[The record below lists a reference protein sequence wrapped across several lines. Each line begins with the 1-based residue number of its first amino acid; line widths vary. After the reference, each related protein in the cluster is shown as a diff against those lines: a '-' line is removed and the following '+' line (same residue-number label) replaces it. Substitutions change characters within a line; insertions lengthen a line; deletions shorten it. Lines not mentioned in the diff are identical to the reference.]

1 MCLKSLKKV
10 CQSLVVIS
18 GLLLSG
24 QVLADI
30 HIQDSRGEQ
39 VFTQSPQR
47 VVVLNW
53 DLLEQVLELDITPV
67 GAPNLPSYTEW
78 VAQPAIPAGVEDIG
92 TRAEPNLDKISAL
105 KPDVIIAASPQK
117 DLIPTLERIAPVIY
131 LSNFE
136 QNDQSAQVAIEQ
148 FKTLAVLFGKQEL
161 AQQKLAAMNERFKQ
175 LSTSLHQA
183 FGEELPSVVAMRFA
197 STTSV
202 FLYGEN
208 SGAQYVIEQ
217 LGLKTALPQPA
228 TQWGIVQKRLNE
240 LQNVK
245 DGYVLYILP
254 FPEQEK
260 LNKSMLWKA
269 MPFVRSGKV
278 NAVRTV
284 WSYGGAMSLL
294 YTAEALTESLLE
306 VAPKS

>member
-1 MCLKSLKKV
+1 MCIKAISAKFRSL
-10 CQSLVVIS
+10 LMAFTW
-18 GLLLSG
+18 LLSC
-24 QVLADI
+24 QVLAEV

-39 VFTQSPQR
+39 VFAQTPQR

-53 DLLEQVLELDITPV
+53 DLLEQVLELGITPV
-67 GAPNLPSYTEW
+67 GAPNLPSYADW
-78 VAQPAIPAGVEDIG
+78 VVQPVVPAGVEDIG
-92 TRAEPNLDKISAL
+92 TRAEPNLDKIAAL

-117 DLIPTLERIAPVIY
+117 DLIPTLERIAPVVY
-131 LSNFE
+131 LPNFE
-136 QNDQSAQVAIEQ
+136 QLDQSAQVAINQ
-148 FKTLAVLFGKQEL
+148 FKTLATLLGKEET
-161 AQQKLAAMNERFKQ
+161 AEQKLTAMNERFQQ
-175 LSTSLHQA
+175 LNRKLHGA
-183 FGEELPSVVAMRFA
+183 FGDELPSVVAMRFA

-208 SGAQYVIEQ
+208 STTQYVVNQ

-228 TQWGIVQKRLNE
+228 AHWGIVQKRLNE
-240 LQNVK
+240 LQSVK

-254 FPEQEK
+254 FPEQAK
-260 LNKSMLWKA
+260 LNKSMLWRA

-278 NAVRTV
+278 NSVRTV

-294 YTAEALTESLLE
+294 YTAEALADSLLE

>member
-1 MCLKSLKKV
+1 MCLKNLKKAS
-10 CQSLVVIS
+10 QSLVVLFS
-18 GLLLSG
+18 LLLCG
-24 QVLADI
+24 QAVADI

-39 VFTQSPQR
+39 VFSQSPQR

-92 TRAEPNLDKISAL
+92 TRSEPNLDKISAL

-117 DLIPTLERIAPVIY
+117 DLIPTLERIAPVVY

-136 QNDQSAQVAIEQ
+136 QLDQSAQVAIEQ
-148 FKTLAVLFGKQEL
+148 FKLLAKLFGKEAL
-161 AQQKLAAMNERFKQ
+161 ADQKLADLDSRFQQ
-175 LSTSLHQA
+175 LSARLQTA

-208 SGAQYVIEQ
+208 STTQYVVDK

-228 TQWGIVQKRLNE
+228 AQWGIVQKRLNE

-260 LNKSMLWKA
+260 LNKFMLWKA

>member
-1 MCLKSLKKV
+1 MCLKSLKKA

-18 GLLLSG
+18 SLLLSC
-24 QVLADI
+24 QALAEI

-39 VFTQSPQR
+39 VFAQSPQR

-53 DLLEQVLELDITPV
+53 DLLEQVLELEITPV

-92 TRAEPNLDKISAL
+92 TRSEPNLDKISAL

-117 DLIPTLERIAPVIY
+117 DLIPALERIAPVVY
-131 LSNFE
+131 LPNFE
-136 QNDQSAQVAIEQ
+136 QLDQSAQVAIEQ
-148 FKTLAVLFGKQEL
+148 FRVLAKLLGKEAL
-161 AQQKLAAMNERFKQ
+161 ADQKLADLDSRFQQ
-175 LSTSLHQA
+175 LSTRLHTA

-208 SGAQYVIEQ
+208 STTQYVVDK
-217 LGLKTALPQPA
+217 LGLRTALPQPA
-228 TQWGIVQKRLNE
+228 AQWGIVQKRLNE

-278 NAVRTV
+278 NAVRAV

>member
-1 MCLKSLKKV
+1 MCLKNLKKAS
-10 CQSLVVIS
+10 QSLVVLFS
-18 GLLLSG
+18 LLLCG
-24 QVLADI
+24 QAVADI

-39 VFTQSPQR
+39 VFSQSPQR

-67 GAPNLPSYTEW
+67 GAPNLPSYIEW

-92 TRAEPNLDKISAL
+92 TRAEPNLDKVSAL

-117 DLIPTLERIAPVIY
+117 ELIPTLERIAPVVY
-131 LSNFE
+131 LSNYG
-136 QNDQSAQVAIEQ
+136 QQDQSAQVAIEQ

-161 AQQKLAAMNERFKQ
+161 AQQKLDAMNERFKQ

-183 FGEELPSVVAMRFA
+183 FGEELPSVVTMRFA

-202 FLYGEN
+202 FLYSEN

>member
-1 MCLKSLKKV
+1 MCLKTLKKAS
-10 CQSLVVIS
+10 QSLVVLFS
-18 GLLLSG
+18 LLLCG
-24 QVLADI
+24 QAVADI

-39 VFTQSPQR
+39 VFSQSPQR

-78 VAQPAIPAGVEDIG
+78 VSQPAIPAGVEDIG

-117 DLIPTLERIAPVIY
+117 DLIPTLERIAPVVY
-131 LSNFE
+131 LSNYG
-136 QNDQSAQVAIEQ
+136 QQDQSAQVAIEQ

-161 AQQKLAAMNERFKQ
+161 AQQKLDAMSERFKQ

-197 STTSV
+197 SNTSV
-202 FLYGEN
+202 FLYGDN
-208 SGAQYVIEQ
+208 SGTQYVIEQ
-217 LGLKTALPQPA
+217 LGLKAALPQPA
-228 TQWGIVQKRLNE
+228 TPWGIVQKRLNE

-294 YTAEALTESLLE
+294 YTAEALTDSLLE